1 MSCSIKP
8 LLAAGLLLSVTPFT
22 GHAALI
28 DRGNG
33 LLYDDMLDITW
44 LQDAN
49 YAKTSGYDVDGKME
63 WSRATAW
70 ADNLVYGGYSDWR
83 LASNTPI
90 NGSSFNYTLKYDGSS
105 DRGYNITSPY
115 SELAYMYYANLDLK
129 SSFSTSATSQEDYG
143 IFGNG
148 TYNGTN
154 IISFG
159 QNDVGLVK
167 NLQAYYYWSGT
178 NVPNSA
184 YVWAFNNANG
194 DQIYS
199 DKTKQFYAW
208 AVRDGDVAGSASAVP
223 VPAALWLF
231 SSGLLGL
238 MELKRR
244 GSIMR

>member
-22 GHAALI
+22 AHAALI

-49 YAKTSGYDVDGKME
+49 YAKTSGYDVDGKMD

-115 SELAYMYYANLDLK
+115 SELAYMYHVNLGLK
-129 SSFSTSATSQEDYG
+129 SAFSTSATSQEDFG

-178 NVPNSA
+178 NVPNSVD
-184 YVWAFNNANG
+184 VWVFNNANG
-194 DQIYS
+194 DQIYF
-199 DKTKQFYAW
+199 DKTKQLYVW
-208 AVRDGDVAGSASAVP
+208 AVRNGDVAAPVSAVP

-231 SSGLLGL
+231 GSGLLGL
-238 MELKRR
+238 MGLKRR
-244 GSIMR
+244 GIIR

>member
-8 LLAAGLLLSVTPFT
+8 RLAAGLLLSLTSFIAQ
-22 GHAALI
+22 AALI

-33 LLYDDMLDITW
+33 LLYDDVLDITW

-49 YAKTSGYDVDGKME
+49 YAKTSGYDVDGKMD

-70 ADNLVYGGYSDWR
+70 ADNLVYSGYSDWR

-115 SELAYMYYANLDLK
+115 SELAYMYHVNLDLK

-178 NVPNSA
+178 NELNSA

-194 DQIYS
+194 DQIYF
-199 DKTKQFYAW
+199 DKAKQLYAW
-208 AVRDGDVAGSASAVP
+208 AVRDGDVAAPVSAVP
-223 VPAALWLF
+223 VPAAVWLF
-231 SSGLLGL
+231 GSGLLGL
-238 MELKRR
+238 MGLKRR

>member
-8 LLAAGLLLSVTPFT
+8 RLAAGLLLSLTSFIAQ
-22 GHAALI
+22 AALI

-33 LLYDDMLDITW
+33 LLYDDVLDITW

-49 YAKTSGYDVDGKME
+49 YAKTSGYDIDGKMD
-63 WSRATAW
+63 WGRATAW

-83 LASNTPI
+83 LAGNTPI

-115 SELAYMYYANLDLK
+115 SELAYMYHVNLNLK
-129 SSFSTSATSQEDYG
+129 SAFSISATSQEDFG
-143 IFGNG
+143 IFSNG

-167 NLQAYYYWSGT
+167 NLQAYY
-178 NVPNSA
+178 
-184 YVWAFNNANG
+184 
-194 DQIYS
+194 
-199 DKTKQFYAW
+199 
-208 AVRDGDVAGSASAVP
+208 
-223 VPAALWLF
+223 
-231 SSGLLGL
+231 
-238 MELKRR
+238 
-244 GSIMR
+244 